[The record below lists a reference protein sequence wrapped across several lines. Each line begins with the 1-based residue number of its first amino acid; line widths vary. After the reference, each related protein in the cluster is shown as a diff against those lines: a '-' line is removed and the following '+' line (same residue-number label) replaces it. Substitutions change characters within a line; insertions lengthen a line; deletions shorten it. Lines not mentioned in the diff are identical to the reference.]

1 MKAKNKP
8 NSKIVLLC
16 IIVCLC
22 VLGAAFCLLFGNR
35 LERAFWQAEQAA
47 KEKGAHLAN
56 NAVEKAGDK
65 KGDNTGDNIS
75 PAEQEFLEK
84 NQEEIKALHQTATQL
99 EELLPE
105 LGVTSR
111 RFNEGLVPLI
121 DLLEQ
126 MGEQLTLEH
135 WAELQT
141 QFAYEYDK
149 LNRLR
154 QEQTNLPK
162 PIAESEDKIMQILQE
177 LNQQIQRMN
186 K

>member
-35 LERAFWQAEQAA
+35 LERAFWQEEQAA
-47 KEKGAHLAN
+47 KEKGAHKAN

-84 NQEEIKALHQTATQL
+84 NQEEIKALHQTAIRL

-126 MGEQLTLEH
+126 MGEQLTFEH
-135 WAELQT
+135 WAEFQT

-162 PIAESEDKIMQILQE
+162 PVTESEEKIMQILQE